1 MNIWRYQ
8 TRRSVEIAASV
19 EQVYAFASNP
29 EMVPRYACEID
40 KIEVVT
46 RLSDQK
52 VLVKSY
58 LKIAGMTRA
67 FLYVYH
73 YRPPTHY
80 SGVQQQGGLMRGYFT
95 LTFRSSGSGTTVS
108 HTEGILSPLPFVA
121 WFVGFIYYHLMSRDG
136 MRDELERLRI
146 LVENIADV

>member
-8 TRRSVEIAASV
+8 MRMSVEIAAPV
-19 EQVYAFASNP
+19 EQVYALASNR
-29 EMVPRYACEID
+29 EMVPRYAREID

-46 RLSDQK
+46 RLSDER

-67 FLYVYH
+67 FFYVYH

-121 WFVGFIYYHLMSRDG
+121 WFVGLIYFHLISRDG
-136 MRDELERLRI
+136 MRAELERLRT
-146 LVENIADV
+146 LVEAS

>member
-8 TRRSVEIAASV
+8 TKSTAEIAAPV
-19 EQVYAFASNP
+19 EQVYALASNP
-29 EMVPRYACEID
+29 EMVPRYAPEID

-46 RLSDQK
+46 KLSDQK

-95 LTFRSSGSGTTVS
+95 LTFRSSASGTTVS
-108 HTEGILSPLPFVA
+108 HTEGISSPLPFVA
-121 WFVGFIYYHLMSRDG
+121 WFVGFVYYHLISRDG
-136 MRDELERLRI
+136 MRDELERLRC
-146 LVENIADV
+146 LVEAGVT